1 MKPQLFS
8 ENQHIFLE
16 GDEVNSTF
24 FLVSGQAAF
33 VLPSFANTNYIRIS
47 VGDKFGIIDI
57 TGSMQARSMK
67 ESEWFAN
74 RAVLYR

>member
-8 ENQHIFLE
+8 ENQHIYLE
-16 GDEVNSTF
+16 GDEVNCTF

-33 VLPSFANTNYIRIS
+33 VLPSFDNTNYINVG

-57 TGSMQARSMK
+57 TGSMQAK
-67 ESEWFAN
+67 NLQECEW
-74 RAVLYR
+74 Y